1 MALDALLLSQRRPAL
16 RLYRWGGRPTLSLG
30 LHQRPIESH
39 WLALAQAGRLDLV
52 RRPSGG
58 RAVLHGGDLSYALVW
73 PDAPGCRRQAY
84 LEACAW
90 LQLAFG
96 RMGLPLR
103 FGHQPARRQQP
114 SCFATSTAADLVHLP
129 TTAAQVALK
138 SLAINGAVINDLD
151 ANAATGDR
159 AIDEVIDEAIDES
172 IDEVIDEAIDGV
184 IDEVIDESIDAGALD
199 SVGIDIVGTKSA
211 AIDGLGV
218 KRIGSAQHWRSGCL
232 LQHGTILLAP
242 PAALWQELF
251 GGPAPALPPLPLAS
265 EELESL
271 LLECAAASFP
281 LAPVSELTVQE
292 LAAIE
297 AARPS
302 YRVDPQAAG

>member
-1 MALDALLLSQRRPAL
+1 MAALWPCSCSTTPAARPSIHMAEPLRLLPCFQRPGDWQMALDAWLLSQRQPAL

-30 LHQRPIESH
+30 LHQRHLESH
-39 WLALAQAGRLDLV
+39 WLALAQAGHLDLV

-73 PDAPGCRRQAY
+73 PDAPGNRRQAY

-96 RMGLPLR
+96 RMGLPLQ
-103 FGHQPARRQQP
+103 FGHQPARPQQP
-114 SCFATSTAADLVHLP
+114 NRFATSTAADLVHLP
-129 TTAAQVALK
+129 TTAETDFG
-138 SLAINGAVINDLD
+138 INP
-151 ANAATGDR
+151 
-159 AIDEVIDEAIDES
+159 
-172 IDEVIDEAIDGV
+172 
-184 IDEVIDESIDAGALD
+184 
-199 SVGIDIVGTKSA
+199 A
-211 AIDGLGV
+211 AIDSAGIDSAGIDSAATNGLGI

-251 GGPAPALPPLPLAS
+251 GGPAPSLPPLPLAS
-265 EELESL
+265 EQLEYL

-281 LAPVSELTVQE
+281 LAPVSELTAQE
-292 LAAIE
+292 LVAIE
-297 AARPS
+297 AARPN
-302 YRVDPQAAG
+302 YRVDPHPAG

>member
-16 RLYRWGGRPTLSLG
+16 RLYRWGGHPTLSLG
-30 LHQRPIESH
+30 LHQRSLESH
-39 WLALAQAGRLDLV
+39 WLALARAGRLDLV

-96 RMGLPLR
+96 RMGLPLQ
-103 FGHQPARRQQP
+103 FGRQPARRQQP

-129 TTAAQVALK
+129 TTAESDLG
-138 SLAINGAVINDLD
+138 INSAAMNSAAMNSPAMNSPAMNSAVIN
-151 ANAATGDR
+151 
-159 AIDEVIDEAIDES
+159 
-172 IDEVIDEAIDGV
+172 
-184 IDEVIDESIDAGALD
+184 
-199 SVGIDIVGTKSA
+199 GIGI
-211 AIDGLGV
+211 

-251 GGPAPALPPLPLAS
+251 GGPAPSLPPLPLAR

-271 LLECAAASFP
+271 LLDCAAACFP
-281 LAPVSELTVQE
+281 LAPVSELTAQE

-297 AARPS
+297 VARPN
-302 YRVDPQAAG
+302 YRVDPQLAG

>member
-1 MALDALLLSQRRPAL
+1 MAEPIRLLPCFHQPGDWQMALDALLLSQRRPAL

-30 LHQRPIESH
+30 LHQRPLESH
-39 WLALAQAGRLDLV
+39 WLALAQAGSIDLV

-58 RAVLHGGDLSYALVW
+58 KAVLHGGDLSYALVW
-73 PDAPGCRRQAY
+73 PDAPGCRRKAY
-84 LEACAW
+84 LEACGW

-96 RMGLPLR
+96 RMGLPLQ

-129 TTAAQVALK
+129 ATAAQVASKGLAI
-138 SLAINGAVINDLD
+138 SSAGIDDFGIDDLEVDAQAINGL
-151 ANAATGDR
+151 
-159 AIDEVIDEAIDES
+159 
-172 IDEVIDEAIDGV
+172 
-184 IDEVIDESIDAGALD
+184 
-199 SVGIDIVGTKSA
+199 GI
-211 AIDGLGV
+211 

-251 GGPAPALPPLPLAS
+251 GGPAPSLPPLPLAIG
-265 EELESL
+265 ELESL

-281 LAPVSELTVQE
+281 LAPVSELTAQE
-292 LAAIE
+292 LAAIKT
-297 AARPS
+297 ARPT

>member
-1 MALDALLLSQRRPAL
+1 MAEALRLLPCFQRPGDWQMALDALLLSQRRPAL

-30 LHQRPIESH
+30 LHQRPLESH

-73 PDAPGCRRQAY
+73 PNAPGCRRQAY
-84 LEACAW
+84 QEACGW

-96 RMGLPLR
+96 RIGLPLQ
-103 FGHQPARRQQP
+103 FGHQPPRRQQP
-114 SCFATSTAADLVHLP
+114 SCFATSTAADLIHLP
-129 TTAAQVALK
+129 NTAESGLG
-138 SLAINGAVINDLD
+138 INGA
-151 ANAATGDR
+151 
-159 AIDEVIDEAIDES
+159 
-172 IDEVIDEAIDGV
+172 GV
-184 IDEVIDESIDAGALD
+184 NG
-199 SVGIDIVGTKSA
+199 VGI
-211 AIDGLGV
+211 

-251 GGPAPALPPLPLAS
+251 GGPAPSLPPLPLAIG
-265 EELESL
+265 ELESL

-281 LAPVSELTVQE
+281 LAPVSQLTVQE

-297 AARPS
+297 AARPN
-302 YRVDPQAAG
+302 YRVDPHPAG

>member
-1 MALDALLLSQRRPAL
+1 MAEPLRLLPCFQRPGDWQMALDAWLLSQRRPAL

-30 LHQRPIESH
+30 LHQRPLESH
-39 WLALAQAGRLDLV
+39 WLALAQAGHLDLV

-73 PDAPGCRRQAY
+73 PDAPANRRQAY
-84 LEACAW
+84 LEACTW

-96 RMGLPLR
+96 RMGLPLQ

-114 SCFATSTAADLVHLP
+114 NCFATSTAADLVHLP
-129 TTAAQVALK
+129 TTVESDLG
-138 SLAINGAVINDLD
+138 IN
-151 ANAATGDR
+151 
-159 AIDEVIDEAIDES
+159 S
-172 IDEVIDEAIDGV
+172 
-184 IDEVIDESIDAGALD
+184 AGANGM
-199 SVGIDIVGTKSA
+199 VTNSA
-211 AIDGLGV
+211 AINGLGV

-251 GGPAPALPPLPLAS
+251 GGPAPSLPPLPFS
-265 EELESL
+265 IGELESL

-281 LAPVSELTVQE
+281 LAPVSELTAQE

-297 AARPS
+297 VARPN
-302 YRVDPQAAG
+302 YRVDPQLAG